1 MPKRGKRGRQERAGL
16 TLAESENEED
26 DDLPVGPAVAM
37 NLDVASTDDES
48 AESAEGENDSAD
60 LESDEDES
68 DSDSDEMDLKATR
81 LNDSSDEED
90 DDEEEDEDRS
100 LAINTAWGR
109 HASQYYSGD
118 TADLEIGQ
126 DFSEALEEEKL
137 AIATQ
142 RAQRAQESEMDYMLD
157 LVEVKDNSQVNKKR
171 PYNKISTMKGSI
183 EVLGEELDLST
194 LSSNEQ
200 LMHIRSE
207 APETFGLLE
216 ELNGYISELQWL
228 RSCIEWCQSNQS
240 SVTDEGITYLE
251 LRRHLLTSFATNV
264 NFFLLLQK
272 QGISQAREHPVMDH
286 LLKVRRAIVRLKP
299 LDRLAKKDR
308 KLMEK
313 FAKDAQSPSCSSV
326 LKKEGS
332 RAEIKER
339 ADIEEKEESE
349 EDSEE
354 ETAEKTMKNE
364 KASDDKILKYI
375 DQEEI
380 SFARKL
386 RKSSGRLAK
395 EGKRRMYAELSS
407 DVGDVASYAGEFAD
421 AAASKLQVS
430 LNSMTQKQRSRSK
443 KTLGGDEYVAVAEP
457 PPRRTDILLKAPWE
471 EDINGP
477 EDPDGLDTFENYQN
491 GNISAIESKSIRD
504 AKTII
509 KEGNDDGD
517 YYDNDDGGDG
527 DTTAFYREMAAFRDA
542 KKKARSDKY
551 TVPKRIAGA
560 HNSADLPSGK
570 KRGAT
575 YQIMKNRG
583 LVAQKAKIN
592 RNPRVK
598 KKEQYRKKV
607 IARKGQVRDIRDS
620 AEGAHYAGEATGI
633 KVNVARGRRIMN

>member
-60 LESDEDES
+60 SESDEDES

-81 LNDSSDEED
+81 LNDSSDEEE

-251 LRRHLLTSFATNV
+251 L
-264 NFFLLLQK
+264 
-272 QGISQAREHPVMDH
+272 
-286 LLKVRRAIVRLKP
+286 
-299 LDRLAKKDR
+299 
-308 KLMEK
+308 
-313 FAKDAQSPSCSSV
+313 
-326 LKKEGS
+326 
-332 RAEIKER
+332 
-339 ADIEEKEESE
+339 
-349 EDSEE
+349 
-354 ETAEKTMKNE
+354 
-364 KASDDKILKYI
+364 
-375 DQEEI
+375 
-380 SFARKL
+380 
-386 RKSSGRLAK
+386 
-395 EGKRRMYAELSS
+395 
-407 DVGDVASYAGEFAD
+407 
-421 AAASKLQVS
+421 
-430 LNSMTQKQRSRSK
+430 
-443 KTLGGDEYVAVAEP
+443 
-457 PPRRTDILLKAPWE
+457 
-471 EDINGP
+471 
-477 EDPDGLDTFENYQN
+477 
-491 GNISAIESKSIRD
+491 
-504 AKTII
+504 
-509 KEGNDDGD
+509 
-517 YYDNDDGGDG
+517 
-527 DTTAFYREMAAFRDA
+527 
-542 KKKARSDKY
+542 
-551 TVPKRIAGA
+551 
-560 HNSADLPSGK
+560 
-570 KRGAT
+570 
-575 YQIMKNRG
+575 
-583 LVAQKAKIN
+583 
-592 RNPRVK
+592 
-598 KKEQYRKKV
+598 
-607 IARKGQVRDIRDS
+607 
-620 AEGAHYAGEATGI
+620 
-633 KVNVARGRRIMN
+633 